1 MGEHTNSGLP
11 VSFDGRLRLAF
22 HGTRLTSDAGLL
34 VAMLVSRVVLR
45 RGSRTDY
52 QEAGHAK
59 PACR

>member
-34 VAMLVSRVVLR
+34 VAMLVSCLVLR
-45 RGSRTDY
+45 RGGRTDY
-52 QEAGHAK
+52 QEAPQAK